1 MHTVYKTPAVTA
13 TTRPIRDLDADLL
26 VIPVFENDSL
36 NGDRDLDRAS
46 GGEYSAA
53 VKREAFAGK
62 LYEQLFTPISGD
74 RWKARRALW
83 VGLGP
88 RAELTADRLRRAAT
102 VAGLAARQR
111 RFGSIAFVV
120 RSSPAVPGSRAVQ
133 ALAEGAVLANYEG
146 TSYKTPDDA
155 VTWLDRVEIRVA
167 ADADSNAAERGRVLA
182 ECTNVSRALSNEP
195 GNV

>member
-26 VIPVFENDSL
+26 VIPVFENDDL
-36 NGDRDLDRAS
+36 KGDRDLDRAS

-53 VKREAFAGK
+53 VTRGAFAGK

-74 RWKARRALW
+74 QWNARQALW

-88 RAELTADRLRRAAT
+88 RTELTAEQLRRAAT
-102 VAGLAARQR
+102 IAGLAARQR
-111 RFGSIAFVV
+111 RFGSIALVV
-120 RSSPAVPGSRAVQ
+120 RSSPAVPVSRAVQ

-146 TSYKTPDDA
+146 TSYKTSDDSIA
-155 VTWLDRVEIRVA
+155 WLERVEIRVA
-167 ADADSNAAERGRVLA
+167 RDADSTAVERGRILA
-182 ECTNVSRALSNEP
+182 EWTN
-195 GNV
+195 